1 MSDVWRYSSHFAA
14 MKVATNMLMRGGM
27 GKDKRIRGS
36 EMDTHKNWGK
46 RDAVKLLVFSLSCWK
61 SSEARGVLNVDV
73 AQSVSVVVL
82 WLSALYARNHSL
94 THQ

>member
-1 MSDVWRYSSHFAA
+1 

-46 RDAVKLLVFSLSCWK
+46 R
-61 SSEARGVLNVDV
+61 EG
-73 AQSVSVVVL
+73 
-82 WLSALYARNHSL
+82 
-94 THQ
+94 